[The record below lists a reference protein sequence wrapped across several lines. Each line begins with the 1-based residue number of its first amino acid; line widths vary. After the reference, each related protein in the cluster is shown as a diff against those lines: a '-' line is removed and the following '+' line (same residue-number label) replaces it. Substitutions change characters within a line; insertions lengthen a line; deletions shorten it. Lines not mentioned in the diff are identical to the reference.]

1 MIFIKFK
8 LRLIITIINLGI
20 ISFLF
25 ELCMSQLNLAIALG
39 SNNMNF
45 HLGII
50 AFSFIYSPISLISG
64 IIGNIISRKNEFEA
78 DNYAKETYGGKPLAL
93 ALKKLSVSLLS
104 NLYPHPTYVFFHYS
118 HPPLLSR
125 LEKLEKL

>member
-1 MIFIKFK
+1 
-8 LRLIITIINLGI
+8 
-20 ISFLF
+20 
-25 ELCMSQLNLAIALG
+25 MSQLNLALALG
-39 SNNMNF
+39 SDNMNF

-50 AFSFIYSPISLISG
+50 AFRFVYSPISLISG
-64 IIGNIISRKNEFEA
+64 IIGNIISRKNVFEA

-104 NLYPHPTYVFFHYS
+104 NLNHHPTYVFFHYS